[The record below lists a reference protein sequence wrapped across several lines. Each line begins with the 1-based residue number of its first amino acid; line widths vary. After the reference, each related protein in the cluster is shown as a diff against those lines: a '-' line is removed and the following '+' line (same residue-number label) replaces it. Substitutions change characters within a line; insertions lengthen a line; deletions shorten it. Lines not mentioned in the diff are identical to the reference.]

1 MEREEFEFP
10 LGETC
15 KPEPQAASSAQRRGF
30 VSARPPSPCSPCLP
44 PSVILAKIE
53 GKVKGIG
60 LWRVLDPGNK
70 AFFEVSLRWP

>member
-30 VSARPPSPCSPCLP
+30 VSAWPPSSCSPCLP
-44 PSVILAKIE
+44 SSVILAKIE
-53 GKVKGIG
+53 GKVKGTRS
-60 LWRVLDPGNK
+60 LESPGPRK
-70 AFFEVSLRWP
+70 